1 MCSQTYPVQKQAL
14 TTEYLRDH
22 AHLRARTDAQGAV
35 LRLRS
40 TVMRSLHEFFH
51 ESDFVYVHTPIITS
65 NDAEGAGESFRLA
78 PVPPHSADRSVTTQD
93 TEFFNK
99 PSYLTVSSQLHLEV
113 LSNAIARVWTLSP
126 CFRAERSQTSR
137 HLAEFWMLEA

>member
-22 AHLRARTDAQGAV
+22 AHLRARSDAQGAV
-35 LRLRS
+35 LRLRD

-51 ESDFVYVHTPIITS
+51 ENDFVYVHTPIITS

-78 PVPPHSADRSVTTQD
+78 PIPPRSADRGVTTQD

-113 LSNAIARVWTLSP
+113 LSNAVARVWTLSP

-137 HLAEFWMLEA
+137 HRKADRAE

>member
-35 LRLRS
+35 LRLRD

-51 ESDFVYVHTPIITS
+51 ENDFVHVHTPIITS

-78 PVPPHSADRSVTTQD
+78 PVPPRSTDRGVTSQD

-99 PSYLTVSSQLHLEV
+99 PSYL
-113 LSNAIARVWTLSP
+113 
-126 CFRAERSQTSR
+126 
-137 HLAEFWMLEA
+137 